1 MAAATTA
8 AAAAAAAAAC
18 PRIAARRPRPRSLGV
33 KLKMNLT
40 LTLTLTTAPN
50 SNPDPDLNPNPNPDP
65 DPNPNPNPL
74 TRWSA
79 RRGQRLGGGD
89 RRANA
94 LVVVA
99 AVRAERRR
107 ACRSKGANVAAGG
120 VAPAG
125 PHRHRMP
132 GAVAAALPQP

>member
-1 MAAATTA
+1 
-8 AAAAAAAAAC
+8 
-18 PRIAARRPRPRSLGV
+18 V

-65 DPNPNPNPL
+65 DPNPNPI

>member
-65 DPNPNPNPL
+65 DPNPNPI

>member
-65 DPNPNPNPL
+65 DPNPNPI

-120 VAPAG
+120 VAPTG